1 VKRRLNIR
9 RASFLG
15 VLVALAVALH
25 IVEAQVPSPLPWV
38 RPGLANLM
46 TLIALLTIGWR
57 AGLLVMLLR
66 VVIGALLFGGFL
78 SPAFVLSL
86 AGGLASTIVMA
97 LMARSAWR
105 LWSPLAVSAV
115 GAAAH
120 GAAQVLVLTWLLLR
134 SGDLA
139 WLLPWVLVPSLIS
152 GIATG
157 LLANL
162 VLLRWQG
169 YFRAIA

>member
-1 VKRRLNIR
+1 MNVR

-15 VLVALAVALH
+15 VLVALALALH
-25 IVEAQVPSPLPWV
+25 LLEAQIPSPLPWV

-46 TLIALLTIGWR
+46 TLIALLTSGWQ

-66 VVIGALLFGGFL
+66 VIIGALLLGGFL
-78 SPAFVLSL
+78 SPMFALSFS
-86 AGGLASTIVMA
+86 GGLASTLVMA
-97 LMARSAWR
+97 VMARGVWR
-105 LWSPLAVSAV
+105 VWSPIAVSAT
-115 GAAAH
+115 GAVAH
-120 GAAQVLVLTWLLLR
+120 GGAQVLVLAVLLLR
-134 SGDLA
+134 VGDLQ

-162 VLLRWQG
+162 VLLRWQW
-169 YFRAIA
+169 YFRGVA

>member
-1 VKRRLNIR
+1 VTRLVNIR
-9 RASFLG
+9 RVSFLG
-15 VLVALAVALH
+15 VLVALALALH
-25 IVEAQVPSPLPWV
+25 LVEGQVPSPLPWV
-38 RPGLANLM
+38 RPGFANLM
-46 TLIALLTIGWR
+46 TLIALLTAGWR

-66 VVIGALLFGGFL
+66 VVIGALLLGGFL

-86 AGGLASTIVMA
+86 AGGLASTAVMA
-97 LMARSAWR
+97 LMARGAWR
-105 LWSPLAVSAV
+105 LWSPLAVSAA

-120 GAAQVLVLTWLLLR
+120 GGAQVLALTWLLLR
-134 SGDLA
+134 SGDLG
-139 WLLPWVLVPSLIS
+139 WLLPWVLVPSLVS

-169 YFRAIA
+169 YFRAVA